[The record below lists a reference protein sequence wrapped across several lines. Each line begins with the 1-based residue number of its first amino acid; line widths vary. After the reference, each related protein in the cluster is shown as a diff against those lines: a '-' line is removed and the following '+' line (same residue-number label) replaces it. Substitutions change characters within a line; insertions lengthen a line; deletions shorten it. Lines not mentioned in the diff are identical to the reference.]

1 MNGVKRRTGKED
13 PWDTPGAGPE
23 APEGGGGGYLQGALG
38 SLVGAIIGAVPTVL
52 TGMLGF
58 VSGWLAL
65 LIPFAARKGYKLCQ
79 GARNE
84 GFAFGC
90 ILVWSLLAS
99 VATSVFICWP
109 YWLEAG
115 VMFFLIPIIFALVG
129 AFTCRRGL
137 KLYTQPELMEEM
149 AQRARAENAA
159 NSADQTEFY
168 HGQRKLVWP
177 LRLSALLA
185 MFPELFLMLGFL
197 LLAIP
202 TESFRW
208 ILASLGAC
216 VGFFLVTFALVL
228 PMTFHF
234 QPEAYLYVHTG
245 DGRLWRVLFPQLNAM
260 ENYRFTAKSAALRA
274 LSWDRLDAGER
285 EVARASVLRA
295 IADIDSGN
303 LFPGSALSRVV
314 IPLEDPILVKETKW
328 LWKVDYRTD
337 SGKRKRVTIPKAYLG
352 LQPTPNAQ
360 SCQGPVP
367 YRWGVCVVA
376 LVVTLAL
383 ASLGGLVGLGLE
395 GEIPTS
401 GPKPEPGGKIQASL
415 YTPAQTTA
423 YEHGGVR
430 YQVDSSFLALD
441 TGVYYDGLTYTTEG
455 GGVQPGGGGVEYTV
469 QVFHGCDTARAED
482 ALTATLSGA
491 RRDLEY
497 ANFQFQWTEGGT
509 TLVPLANGREDCGY
523 NILTIRF
530 EDGRRWYA
538 GVVLAPDGTLVTI
551 GVTDENGKNR
561 EEQVQGTVAFILQS
575 VEITLTEDNYQLLF
589 QPARN
594 EGYEHMGVAYYKAPE
609 DRYGPDAFLDAYLPY
624 GGELVYSEDGHT
636 VTAAAHGMEVTQ
648 TMAYSA
654 EGARAVVDAA
664 YQAMVDAGVDFYES
678 GVYDTQ
684 YSESYDIAYK
694 QVTYFSEDGLNA
706 RVAVLYADTRE
717 EGWYLSAQITYLPEE
732 MDEEYP
738 LLLEELR
745 DVFALTLPELPA
757 SGI

>member
-13 PWDTPGAGPE
+13 PWDTESPDSGSPGGS
-23 APEGGGGGYLQGALG
+23 GYLQGLLG
-38 SLVGAIIGAVPTVL
+38 SLLGAAVGAVPTVV
-52 TGMLGF
+52 TGLLGF

-65 LIPFAARKGYKLCQ
+65 LIPFAARKGYKLCR
-79 GARNE
+79 GAKSE

-109 YWLEAG
+109 YGLEAG
-115 VMFFLIPIIFALVG
+115 IPFFLIPIVFALIG

-137 KLYTQPELMEEM
+137 KLYTQPELLEEM
-149 AQRARAENAA
+149 AQRAREENAA
-159 NSADQTEFY
+159 NSADQTQFY

-185 MFPELFLMLGFL
+185 MFPELFLMLGLL

-216 VGFFLVTFALVL
+216 LGFFLVTFALVL
-228 PMTFHF
+228 PMAFLF
-234 QPEAYLYVHTG
+234 QPEASLYVRTG
-245 DGRLWRVLFPQLNAM
+245 DGKLWRVLFPQLNAM
-260 ENYRFTAKSAALRA
+260 ENYRFTAKSATLRA
-274 LSWDRLDAGER
+274 LSWDRLDPGEQ

-295 IADIDSGN
+295 IGDVSGGN
-303 LFPGSALSRVV
+303 LFPGSALSRVAV
-314 IPLEDPILVKETKW
+314 PLEDPILVKETKW

-337 SGKRKRVTIPKAYLG
+337 SGKRKRVTIPKAYPG

-376 LVVTLAL
+376 LAVTVAL
-383 ASLGGLVGLGLE
+383 ASMGGLVGLGLE
-395 GEIPTS
+395 GEIPGST
-401 GPKPEPGGKIQASL
+401 PRPEPGGKIQASL
-415 YTPAQTTA
+415 VTPAQTTA
-423 YEHGGVR
+423 YEHDGIR
-430 YQVDSSFLALD
+430 YQVDSAFLALD
-441 TGVYYDGLTYTTEG
+441 TGVYYDGLTYSAADG
-455 GGVQPGGGGVEYTV
+455 AIQPGGGGTQYTV
-469 QVFHGCDTARAED
+469 QVFRGCDTARAEET
-482 ALTATLSGA
+482 LTARLSEA
-491 RRDLEY
+491 RRDASY
-497 ANFQFQWTEGGT
+497 ASFQFQWTEGPG
-509 TLVPLANGREDCGY
+509 TLVPLANGKEDCGY

-530 EDGRRWYA
+530 EDGRRWYS
-538 GVVLAPDGTLVTI
+538 GVVLAPDGTLVTV
-551 GVTDENGKNR
+551 GVAAEHGKDR
-561 EEQVQGTVAFILQS
+561 EEAVQGTVAYILQS
-575 VEITLTEDNYQLLF
+575 VELTLTGDNYQLFF
-589 QPARN
+589 QPALN
-594 EGYEHMGVAYYKAPE
+594 QGYEYVGVAYYRAPE

-624 GGELVYSEDGHT
+624 GGEPVYSEDGRT
-636 VTAAAHGMEVTQ
+636 VSASAHGMEVTQ

-654 EGARAVVDAA
+654 EGAKAVVDAA
-664 YQAMVDAGVDFYES
+664 YQAMVDAGVDFYQE

-684 YSESYDIAYK
+684 YSERYDIAYK
-694 QVTYFSEDGLNA
+694 QVTYFTEDGEKA

-732 MDEEYP
+732 MDQDYP

-757 SGI
+757 FG